1 MKLKKEIDA
10 LIVELTRKGLTP
22 RYIVIGQNQ
31 YKRWVY
37 EAGTEHFEKLSNQYL
52 GCDVVI
58 CGSDI
63 LEVVPEPKELYFYF
77 DRK

>member
-1 MKLKKEIDA
+1 MKLNKEIDA
-10 LIVELTRKGLTP
+10 LIVELSRKGLKP

-31 YKRWVY
+31 YRRWAH
-37 EAGTEHFEKLSNQYL
+37 EAGELHLEKLSNQYL

-63 LEVVPEPKELYFYF
+63 LEVVPEPYELYSYF
-77 DRK
+77 DR

>member
-1 MKLKKEIDA
+1 MKVKKEIDA
-10 LIVELTRKGLTP
+10 LIVELSRKGLKP

-31 YKRWVY
+31 YKRWAH
-37 EAGTEHFEKLSNQYL
+37 EAGDLGFEKLSNQYL

-63 LEVVPEPKELYFYF
+63 LEVVPEPKEIYSYL